1 MPLPLFLGLIA
12 AVMLAAGVTIF
23 AATGAGLPLVALALA
38 ALGARL
44 LLMRR
49 RR

>member
-12 AVMLAAGVTIF
+12 AVILAAGVTIF
-23 AATGAGLPLVALALA
+23 AAQGAGLPLVALALV
-38 ALGARL
+38 ALAARL

-49 RR
+49 R